1 MSVFRVQNR
10 NSGGNTY
17 QPQVHRKDKGYLHY
31 WSANI
36 DDDVLASASAM
47 YNISKRQILA
57 SQYSNFMKA
66 QSSKINAASAGGM
79 SAQTLGKLYDAGLY
93 RDELKKYVDMEQNQS
108 QPPGDLEM
116 LPLEQAIAAAKS
128 IDLGA
133 ANNSIAQYTNALENF
148 LNTVLKPTDSNLA
161 DLQASIVR
169 EYAAK
174 SGISKGGLTSNQESK
189 VCEKLLRDILSN
201 ENGEFFKV
209 RKGSTEA
216 QAGITTSYRKI
227 AAAAYALKHFQG
239 EGLPIKR
246 ALVQYGDSSKRRAQT
261 RHTVSGES
269 DILNEI
275 SNKINASMDNI
286 KFGAAETTRVYGS
299 LLGAE
304 KVMKEMNKNL
314 KIENKHLGNTRNG
327 ISIDIITQNNKT
339 FEQALNEINVSKA
352 RLSVKTSKADNGFYV
367 TENGVRA
374 GVTFTVK
381 DGEGLIKSTNGV
393 QSASIRLQSGTPL
406 LTLLAREAGFN
417 SDELFAVYQMLV
429 AHGNE
434 SLHDNWWERIKDTLN
449 DLAFLD
455 ALAGIS
461 QEDRATFMVLGDRI
475 ATVQDILAERVS
487 SNGANISSKVSLSKW
502 NEGFLSRAPYVAM
515 NVWQGSKPNT
525 TIANERSTKLF
536 NSVSDKLYAT
546 KIQIDM
552 TIRNTQAL
560 MSLFK

>member
-1 MSVFRVQNR
+1 MSIFRVQNR

-17 QPQVHRKDKGYLHY
+17 QSQVHRKDKGYLHY

-36 DDDVLASASAM
+36 DDDILASASAM
-47 YNISKRQILA
+47 YNVSKRQILA

-66 QSSKINAASAGGM
+66 QSNKINAASASGM

-148 LNTVLKPTDSNLA
+148 LNTALKPTDSNLA
-161 DLQASIVR
+161 DLQSSLVR

-174 SGISKGGLTSNQESK
+174 SGISKGSLTSNQESK

-209 RKGSTEA
+209 RKGSAEA

-246 ALVQYGDSSKRRAQT
+246 ALVQYGDSSRRRAQT

-275 SNKINASMDNI
+275 SNKINASMDNV

-339 FEQALNEINVSKA
+339 FEQALKEIEVSKS

-381 DGEGLIKSTNGV
+381 DGEGLIKSTNGI

-406 LTLLAREAGFN
+406 LTLLAREAGFS
-417 SDELFAVYQMLV
+417 SDELFTVYQMLV

-434 SLHDNWWERIKDTLN
+434 PLHDNWWERIKDTLN

-475 ATVQDILAERVS
+475 ATVQDILAERMS
-487 SNGANISSKVSLSKW
+487 NNGANISSKVSLSKW
-502 NEGFLSRAPYVAM
+502 NKGSLSRAPYVAM

-525 TIANERSTKLF
+525 TIANERSAKLF

-552 TIRNTQAL
+552 TIRNTQTL

>member
-66 QSSKINAASAGGM
+66 QSNKINAASASGM

-133 ANNSIAQYTNALENF
+133 ANNSIAQYTNALEDF

-169 EYAAK
+169 EYAAE
-174 SGISKGGLTSNQESK
+174 SGISKGSLTSNQESK
-189 VCEKLLRDILSN
+189 VCERLLRDILSN

-246 ALVQYGDSSKRRAQT
+246 ALVQYGDSSRRRAQT

-339 FEQALNEINVSKA
+339 FEQALKEIEVSKS

-406 LTLLAREAGFN
+406 LTLLAREAGFS

-434 SLHDNWWERIKDTLN
+434 PLHDNWWERIKDTLN

-475 ATVQDILAERVS
+475 ATVQDILAERMS
-487 SNGANISSKVSLSKW
+487 NNGANISSKVSLSKW
-502 NEGFLSRAPYVAM
+502 NKGSLSRAPYVAM
-515 NVWQGSKPNT
+515 NVWQGSKPNI
-525 TIANERSTKLF
+525 TIANERSAKLF
-536 NSVSDKLYAT
+536 GSVSDKLYAT

-552 TIRNTQAL
+552 TIRNTQTL

>member
-36 DDDVLASASAM
+36 DDDVLVSASAM

-66 QSSKINAASAGGM
+66 QSNKINAASASGM

-93 RDELKKYVDMEQNQS
+93 RDELKKYVSMEQNQS

-148 LNTVLKPTDSNLA
+148 LNTALKPTDSNLA
-161 DLQASIVR
+161 DLQSSLVR

-174 SGISKGGLTSNQESK
+174 SGISKGSLTSNQESK

-209 RKGSTEA
+209 RKGSAEA

-246 ALVQYGDSSKRRAQT
+246 ALVQYGDSSRRRAQT

-275 SNKINASMDNI
+275 SNKINASMDNV

-304 KVMKEMNKNL
+304 KVMKQMNKDL
-314 KIENKHLGNTRNG
+314 KIESKNLGNVHNG
-327 ISIDIITQNNKT
+327 ISIDVIAQDNKT
-339 FEQALNEINVSKA
+339 FERALNEINVSKA

-381 DGEGLIKSTNGV
+381 DGEGLIKSTNGI

-406 LTLLAREAGFN
+406 LTLLAREAGFS
-417 SDELFAVYQMLV
+417 SDELFTVYQMLV

-434 SLHDNWWERIKDTLN
+434 PLHDNWWERIKDTLN

-475 ATVQDILAERVS
+475 ATVQDILAERMS
-487 SNGANISSKVSLSKW
+487 NNGANISSKVSLSKW
-502 NEGFLSRAPYVAM
+502 NKGSLSRAPYVAM

-525 TIANERSTKLF
+525 TIANERSAKLF

-552 TIRNTQAL
+552 TIRNTQTL

>member
-66 QSSKINAASAGGM
+66 QSNKINAAAASGM

-189 VCEKLLRDILSN
+189 VCERLLRDILSN

-209 RKGSTEA
+209 RKGSVEA

-246 ALVQYGDSSKRRAQT
+246 ALVQYGDSSRRRAQT

-304 KVMKEMNKNL
+304 KVMKQMNKDL
-314 KIENKHLGNTRNG
+314 KIESKNLGNVHNG
-327 ISIDIITQNNKT
+327 ISIDIIAQDNKI
-339 FEQALNEINVSKA
+339 FERALNEINVSKA
-352 RLSVKTSKADNGFYV
+352 RLSVKTSKVDNGFYV

-406 LTLLAREAGFN
+406 LTLLAREAGFS
-417 SDELFAVYQMLV
+417 SDELFTVYQMLV

-434 SLHDNWWERIKDTLN
+434 LLHDNWWERIKDTLN

-487 SNGANISSKVSLSKW
+487 SNGTNISSKVSLSKW
-502 NEGFLSRAPYVAM
+502 NEGSLSRAPYVAM
-515 NVWQGSKPNT
+515 NIWQGSKPNT
-525 TIANERSTKLF
+525 AIANERSAKLF
-536 NSVSDKLYAT
+536 GSVSDKLYAT

-552 TIRNTQAL
+552 TIRNTQTL

>member
-10 NSGGNTY
+10 YSGSSSF
-17 QPQVHRKDKGYLHY
+17 QPQVHKKDKGYLHY
-31 WSANI
+31 WSGNI
-36 DDDVLASASAM
+36 DDDTLASASAM

-57 SQYSNFMKA
+57 SQYSTFMKA
-66 QSSKINAASAGGM
+66 QSSKINTAVASGM

-93 RDELKKYVDMEQNQS
+93 RDELRKYVDMEQNQS
-108 QPPGDLEM
+108 QPAGDLEM

-133 ANNSIAQYTNALENF
+133 ANSSITQYTSALESF
-148 LNTVLKPTDSNLA
+148 LNTALKPTDSSLA
-161 DLQASIVR
+161 DLQASLVR

-174 SGISKGGLTSNQESK
+174 SGISKGGLTDNQESK

-209 RKGSTEA
+209 RKGSAEA

-227 AAAAYALKHFQG
+227 AAAAYALKYFQG

-269 DILNEI
+269 DVLNEI
-275 SNKINASMDNI
+275 SKKINTSLDNI

-299 LLGAE
+299 LVGAE
-304 KVMKEMNKNL
+304 KAMKEMNKNL
-314 KIENKHLGNTRNG
+314 KIENKHLGNSRNG
-327 ISIDIITQNNKT
+327 ISIDVITQNNKT
-339 FEQALNEINVSKA
+339 FERALNEINVSKA
-352 RLSVKTSKADNGFYV
+352 RLSVKASKADNGFYV

-374 GVTFTVK
+374 GVTFSVK
-381 DGEGLIKSTNGV
+381 DGEGFIKSANGV
-393 QSASIRLQSGTPL
+393 ESASIRLQSGTPL
-406 LTLLAREAGFN
+406 LTLLAREAGFS
-417 SDELFAVYQMLV
+417 SDDLFTVYQMLV

-434 SLHDNWWERIKDTLN
+434 GFHDAWWERIKDTLN

-461 QEDRATFMVLGDRI
+461 QEDRTTFMVLGNRI
-475 ATVQDILAERVS
+475 ATVQDILAERM
-487 SNGANISSKVSLSKW
+487 SNGGANISSKMRLSKW
-502 NEGFLSRAPYVAM
+502 NEGTLSRAPYMAM
-515 NVWQGSKPNT
+515 NIWQGTKPNT
-525 TIANERSTKLF
+525 AIAKER
-536 NSVSDKLYAT
+536 SDKLFTSVSSKLYET

-552 TIRNTQAL
+552 TIRNTQTL

>member
-66 QSSKINAASAGGM
+66 QSNKINAASASGI
-79 SAQTLGKLYDAGLY
+79 SAQTLGKLYDASLY

-174 SGISKGGLTSNQESK
+174 SGISKGSLTSNQESK
-189 VCEKLLRDILSN
+189 VCERLLRDILSN

-209 RKGSTEA
+209 RKGSVEA

-327 ISIDIITQNNKT
+327 ISIDIVTQNNKT
-339 FEQALNEINVSKA
+339 FEQALNEINVSKS

-381 DGEGLIKSTNGV
+381 DGERLIKSTNGV
-393 QSASIRLQSGTPL
+393 QSVSIRLQSGTPL
-406 LTLLAREAGFN
+406 LTLLAREAGFS

-434 SLHDNWWERIKDTLN
+434 PLHDNWWERIKDTLN

-525 TIANERSTKLF
+525 TIANERSAKLF

-552 TIRNTQAL
+552 TIRNTQTL

>member
-36 DDDVLASASAM
+36 DDDVLVSASAM

-66 QSSKINAASAGGM
+66 QSNKINAAVASSM

-148 LNTVLKPTDSNLA
+148 LNTALKPTDSNLA
-161 DLQASIVR
+161 DLQSSLVR

-174 SGISKGGLTSNQESK
+174 SGISKGSLTSNQESK

-209 RKGSTEA
+209 RKGSAEA

-246 ALVQYGDSSKRRAQT
+246 ALVQYGDSSRRRAQT

-275 SNKINASMDNI
+275 SNKINASMDNV

-339 FEQALNEINVSKA
+339 FEQALKEIEVSKS

-406 LTLLAREAGFN
+406 LTLLAREAGFS
-417 SDELFAVYQMLV
+417 SDELFTVYQMLV

-434 SLHDNWWERIKDTLN
+434 PLHDNWWERIKDTLN

-475 ATVQDILAERVS
+475 ATVQDILAERMS
-487 SNGANISSKVSLSKW
+487 NNGANISSKVSLSKW
-502 NEGFLSRAPYVAM
+502 NKGSLSRAPYVAM

-525 TIANERSTKLF
+525 TIANERSAKLF

-552 TIRNTQAL
+552 TIRNTQTL

>member
-10 NSGGNTY
+10 NSGDNTY

-36 DDDVLASASAM
+36 DDDVLVSASAM

-66 QSSKINAASAGGM
+66 QSNKINAASASGM

-148 LNTVLKPTDSNLA
+148 LNTALKPTDSNLA
-161 DLQASIVR
+161 DLQSSLVR

-174 SGISKGGLTSNQESK
+174 SGISKGSLTSNQESK

-209 RKGSTEA
+209 RKGSAEA

-246 ALVQYGDSSKRRAQT
+246 ALVQYGDSSRRRAQT

-339 FEQALNEINVSKA
+339 FEQALKEIEVSKS

-406 LTLLAREAGFN
+406 LTLLAREAGFS

-434 SLHDNWWERIKDTLN
+434 PLHDNWWERIKDTLN

-475 ATVQDILAERVS
+475 ATVQDILAERMS
-487 SNGANISSKVSLSKW
+487 NNGANISSKVSLSKW
-502 NEGFLSRAPYVAM
+502 NKGSLSRAPYVAM

-525 TIANERSTKLF
+525 TIANERSAKLF

-552 TIRNTQAL
+552 TIRNTQTL

>member
-66 QSSKINAASAGGM
+66 QSNKINAAAASGM

-189 VCEKLLRDILSN
+189 VCERLLRDILSN

-209 RKGSTEA
+209 RKGSVEA

-246 ALVQYGDSSKRRAQT
+246 ALVQYGDSSRRRAQT

-339 FEQALNEINVSKA
+339 FEQALNEINVSKS

-381 DGEGLIKSTNGV
+381 DGERLIKSTNGV

-487 SNGANISSKVSLSKW
+487 NNGTNISSKVSLSKW
-502 NEGFLSRAPYVAM
+502 NKGSLSRAPYVAM

-525 TIANERSTKLF
+525 TIANERSAKLF
-536 NSVSDKLYAT
+536 GSVSDKLYAT

-552 TIRNTQAL
+552 TIRNTQTL

>member
-209 RKGSTEA
+209 RKGSAEA

-239 EGLPIKR
+239 KGLPIKR

>member
-1 MSVFRVQNR
+1 MSIFRVQNR
-10 NSGGNTY
+10 NFGGNTY

-36 DDDVLASASAM
+36 DDDVLVSASAM

-66 QSSKINAASAGGM
+66 QSNKINAAVASGM

-148 LNTVLKPTDSNLA
+148 LNTALKPTDSNLA
-161 DLQASIVR
+161 DLQSSLVR

-174 SGISKGGLTSNQESK
+174 SGISKGSLTSNQESK

-209 RKGSTEA
+209 RKGSAEA

-246 ALVQYGDSSKRRAQT
+246 ALVQYGDSSRRRAQT

-275 SNKINASMDNI
+275 SNKINASMDNV

-339 FEQALNEINVSKA
+339 FEQALKEIEVSKS

-406 LTLLAREAGFN
+406 LTLLAREAGFS
-417 SDELFAVYQMLV
+417 SDELFTVYQMLV

-434 SLHDNWWERIKDTLN
+434 PLHDNWWERIKDTLN

-455 ALAGIS
+455 ALSGIS

-475 ATVQDILAERVS
+475 ATVQDILAERMS
-487 SNGANISSKVSLSKW
+487 NNGANISSKVSLSKW
-502 NEGFLSRAPYVAM
+502 NKGSLSRAPYVAM

-525 TIANERSTKLF
+525 TIANERSAKLF

-552 TIRNTQAL
+552 TIRNTQTL

>member
-47 YNISKRQILA
+47 YNISKRQILV
-57 SQYSNFMKA
+57 SQYNTFMKA

-148 LNTVLKPTDSNLA
+148 LNTALKPTDSNLA
-161 DLQASIVR
+161 DLQSSLVR

-174 SGISKGGLTSNQESK
+174 SGISKGGLTDKQESK

-209 RKGSTEA
+209 RKGSAEA
-216 QAGITTSYRKI
+216 QTGITTSYRKI

-246 ALVQYGDSSKRRAQT
+246 ALVQYGDSSRRRAQT

-275 SNKINASMDNI
+275 SNKINASMDNV

-304 KVMKEMNKNL
+304 KVMKQMNKNL

-327 ISIDIITQNNKT
+327 ISIDIIAQDNKT
-339 FEQALNEINVSKA
+339 FERALNEINISKA

-381 DGEGLIKSTNGV
+381 DGEGLIKSTNGI

-406 LTLLAREAGFN
+406 LTLLAREAGFS
-417 SDELFAVYQMLV
+417 SDELFTVYQMLV

-434 SLHDNWWERIKDTLN
+434 PLHDNWWERIKDTLN

-475 ATVQDILAERVS
+475 ATVQDILAERMS
-487 SNGANISSKVSLSKW
+487 NNGANISSKVSLSKW
-502 NEGFLSRAPYVAM
+502 NEGSLSRAPYVAM
-515 NVWQGSKPNT
+515 NIWQGSKPNKLT
-525 TIANERSTKLF
+525 AEKRSAELF
-536 NSVSDKLYAT
+536 GSVSNMLYAT
-546 KIQIDM
+546 KIQVDM
-552 TIRNTQAL
+552 TIRNTQTL

>member
-36 DDDVLASASAM
+36 DDDVLVSASAM

-66 QSSKINAASAGGM
+66 QSNKINAASASGM

-148 LNTVLKPTDSNLA
+148 LNTALKPTDSNLA
-161 DLQASIVR
+161 DLQSSLVR

-174 SGISKGGLTSNQESK
+174 SGISKGSLTSNQESK

-209 RKGSTEA
+209 RKGSAEA

-246 ALVQYGDSSKRRAQT
+246 ALVQYGDSSRRRAQT

-275 SNKINASMDNI
+275 SNKINASMDNV

-339 FEQALNEINVSKA
+339 FEQALKEIEVSKS

-406 LTLLAREAGFN
+406 LTLLAREAGFS
-417 SDELFAVYQMLV
+417 SDELFTVYQMLV

-434 SLHDNWWERIKDTLN
+434 PLHDNWWERIKDTLN

-475 ATVQDILAERVS
+475 ATVQDILAERMS
-487 SNGANISSKVSLSKW
+487 NNGANISSKVSLSKW
-502 NEGFLSRAPYVAM
+502 NKGSLSRAPYVAM

-525 TIANERSTKLF
+525 TIANERSAKLF

-552 TIRNTQAL
+552 TIRNTQTL

>member
-66 QSSKINAASAGGM
+66 QSNKINAASASGM

-209 RKGSTEA
+209 RKGSAEA

-314 KIENKHLGNTRNG
+314 KIENKHLGNIHNG
-327 ISIDIITQNNKT
+327 ISIDIITQNNKI
-339 FEQALNEINVSKA
+339 FEQALKEINVSKS

-406 LTLLAREAGFN
+406 LTLLAREAGFS
-417 SDELFAVYQMLV
+417 SDELFTVYQMLV

-434 SLHDNWWERIKDTLN
+434 PLHDNWWERIKDTLN

-475 ATVQDILAERVS
+475 ATVQDILVERMS
-487 SNGANISSKVSLSKW
+487 NNGANISSKVSLSKW
-502 NEGFLSRAPYVAM
+502 NKGSLSRAPYVAM

-525 TIANERSTKLF
+525 TIANERSAKLF

-552 TIRNTQAL
+552 TIRNTQTL

>member
-36 DDDVLASASAM
+36 DDDVLVSASVM

-66 QSSKINAASAGGM
+66 QSNKINAASASGM

-93 RDELKKYVDMEQNQS
+93 RDELKKYVAMEQNQS

-174 SGISKGGLTSNQESK
+174 SGISKGNLTSNQESK
-189 VCEKLLRDILSN
+189 VCERLLRDILSN

-209 RKGSTEA
+209 RKGSAEA

-339 FEQALNEINVSKA
+339 FEQALKEIEVSKS

-406 LTLLAREAGFN
+406 LTLLAREAGFS
-417 SDELFAVYQMLV
+417 SDELFTVYQMLV

-434 SLHDNWWERIKDTLN
+434 PLHDNWWERIKDTLN

-475 ATVQDILAERVS
+475 ATVQDILAERMS
-487 SNGANISSKVSLSKW
+487 NNGANISSKVSLSKW
-502 NEGFLSRAPYVAM
+502 NKGFLSRAPYVAM

-525 TIANERSTKLF
+525 TIANERSAKLF

-552 TIRNTQAL
+552 TIRNTQTL

>member
-17 QPQVHRKDKGYLHY
+17 QPQVHKKDKGYLHY

-36 DDDVLASASAM
+36 DDDVLVSASAM

-57 SQYSNFMKA
+57 SQYSNFIKA
-66 QSSKINAASAGGM
+66 QSNKINAAAASGM

-93 RDELKKYVDMEQNQS
+93 RDELKKYIDMEQNQS

-148 LNTVLKPTDSNLA
+148 LNTALKPTDSNLA
-161 DLQASIVR
+161 DLQSSLVR

-174 SGISKGGLTSNQESK
+174 SGISKGSLTSNQESK

-209 RKGSTEA
+209 RKDSAEA

-246 ALVQYGDSSKRRAQT
+246 ALVQYGDSSRRRAQT

-339 FEQALNEINVSKA
+339 FEQALKEIEVSKS

-406 LTLLAREAGFN
+406 LTLLAREAGFS
-417 SDELFAVYQMLV
+417 SDELFTVYQMLV

-434 SLHDNWWERIKDTLN
+434 PLHDNWWERIKDTLN

-475 ATVQDILAERVS
+475 ATVQDILAERMS
-487 SNGANISSKVSLSKW
+487 NNGANISSKVSLSKW
-502 NEGFLSRAPYVAM
+502 NKGSLSRAPYVAM

-525 TIANERSTKLF
+525 TIANERSAKLF

-552 TIRNTQAL
+552 TIRNTQTL

>member
-10 NSGGNTY
+10 NSGGNIY

-36 DDDVLASASAM
+36 DDDVLVSASAM

-66 QSSKINAASAGGM
+66 QSNKINAASASGM

-161 DLQASIVR
+161 DLQSSLVR

-174 SGISKGGLTSNQESK
+174 SGISKGSLTSNQESK

-209 RKGSTEA
+209 RKGSAEA

-275 SNKINASMDNI
+275 SNKINASMDNV

-339 FEQALNEINVSKA
+339 FEQALKEIEVSKS

-381 DGEGLIKSTNGV
+381 DGEGLIKSTNDV

-406 LTLLAREAGFN
+406 LTLLAREAGFS
-417 SDELFAVYQMLV
+417 SDELFTVYQMLV

-434 SLHDNWWERIKDTLN
+434 PLHDNWWERIKDTLN

-475 ATVQDILAERVS
+475 ATVQDILAERMS
-487 SNGANISSKVSLSKW
+487 NNGANISSKVSLSKW
-502 NEGFLSRAPYVAM
+502 NKGFLSRAPYVAM

-525 TIANERSTKLF
+525 TIANERSAKLF

-552 TIRNTQAL
+552 TIRNTQTL

>member
-1 MSVFRVQNR
+1 MSIFRVQNR

-36 DDDVLASASAM
+36 DDDVLVSASAM

-57 SQYSNFMKA
+57 SQYSNFIKA
-66 QSSKINAASAGGM
+66 QSNKINAASASGM

-189 VCEKLLRDILSN
+189 VCERLLRDILSN

-209 RKGSTEA
+209 RKGSAEA

-246 ALVQYGDSSKRRAQT
+246 ALVQYGDSSRRRAQT

-275 SNKINASMDNI
+275 SNKINASMDNV

-304 KVMKEMNKNL
+304 KVMKQMNKDL
-314 KIENKHLGNTRNG
+314 KIESKNLGNNHNG
-327 ISIDIITQNNKT
+327 ISIDIIAQDNKT
-339 FEQALNEINVSKA
+339 FERALNEINVSKA

-502 NEGFLSRAPYVAM
+502 NEGSLSRAPYVAM

-525 TIANERSTKLF
+525 TIANERSAKLF

-552 TIRNTQAL
+552 TIRNTQTL

>member
-36 DDDVLASASAM
+36 DNDVLASASAM

-66 QSSKINAASAGGM
+66 QSNKINAASASGM

-148 LNTVLKPTDSNLA
+148 LNTALKPTDSNLA
-161 DLQASIVR
+161 DLQSSLVR

-174 SGISKGGLTSNQESK
+174 SGISKGGLTSNQESR
-189 VCEKLLRDILSN
+189 VCERLLRDILSN

-209 RKGSTEA
+209 RKGSAEA
-216 QAGITTSYRKI
+216 QVGITTSYRKI

-339 FEQALNEINVSKA
+339 FEQALKEIEVSKS

-374 GVTFTVK
+374 GVTFIVK

-406 LTLLAREAGFN
+406 LTLLAREAGFS
-417 SDELFAVYQMLV
+417 SDELFTVYQMLV

-434 SLHDNWWERIKDTLN
+434 PLHDNWWERIKDTLN

-475 ATVQDILAERVS
+475 ATVQDILAERMS
-487 SNGANISSKVSLSKW
+487 NNGANISSKVSLSKW
-502 NEGFLSRAPYVAM
+502 NKGFLSRAPYVAM

-525 TIANERSTKLF
+525 TIANERSAKLF

-552 TIRNTQAL
+552 TIRNTQTL